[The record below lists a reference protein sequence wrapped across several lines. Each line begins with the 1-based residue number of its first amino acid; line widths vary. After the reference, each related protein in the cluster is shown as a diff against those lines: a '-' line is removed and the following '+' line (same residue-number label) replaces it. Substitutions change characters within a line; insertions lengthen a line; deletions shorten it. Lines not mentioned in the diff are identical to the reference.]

1 MQSMTISPTKNV
13 FFRKYKLPSVEDAGI
28 YSRMTETSTTNRSEA
43 VTRLIESADLVFRNS
58 GAIPISVA
66 EVACSAGVS
75 RALVYAHFPN
85 GEDLINAILDDAV
98 DYFSTANVISIAGAV
113 NFEKVTLELLD
124 VYFEF
129 LQKHS
134 NLVHMV
140 NIDSFMAGK
149 LSRNYRMLR
158 DGVLKR
164 VARLARTEKSLPL
177 NVSLSL
183 VVLLASL
190 ADESARQVRAGSSVE
205 MTHAT
210 MRAIATSMIEGISK
224 YD

>member
-1 MQSMTISPTKNV
+1 
-13 FFRKYKLPSVEDAGI
+13 
-28 YSRMTETSTTNRSEA
+28 
-43 VTRLIESADLVFRNS
+43 
-58 GAIPISVA
+58 
-66 EVACSAGVS
+66 
-75 RALVYAHFPN
+75 
-85 GEDLINAILDDAV
+85 
-98 DYFSTANVISIAGAV
+98 
-113 NFEKVTLELLD
+113 
-124 VYFEF
+124 
-129 LQKHS
+129 
-134 NLVHMV
+134 MV